1 MNAELA
7 QHVTEW
13 LFVAGCASNQGR
25 IVP

>member
-13 LFVAGCASNQGR
+13 LFVAGCAFNQGR